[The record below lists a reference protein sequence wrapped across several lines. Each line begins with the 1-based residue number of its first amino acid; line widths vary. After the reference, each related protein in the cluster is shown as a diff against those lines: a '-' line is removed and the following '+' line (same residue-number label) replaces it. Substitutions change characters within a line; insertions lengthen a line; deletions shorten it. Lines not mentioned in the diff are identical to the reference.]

1 MATMMTA
8 TDSLPVLQLRAAQH
22 AQLVRDH
29 LERRRHAVGL
39 TIDGVAYRV
48 KPSPGLRIPLG
59 DGATMQAIFS
69 DTPPARRDD
78 DPPTAPERP

>member
-1 MATMMTA
+1 MPREGDRPRLYYSYVPRNTRSSFAIMWYADGT
-8 TDSLPVLQLRAAQH
+8 PY
-22 AQLVRDH
+22 
-29 LERRRHAVGL
+29 GL

-78 DPPTAPERP
+78 DPPASPERP

>member
-1 MATMMTA
+1 MPREGDRPRPYYSYVPRNTRSSFAIIWNADGT
-8 TDSLPVLQLRAAQH
+8 PY
-22 AQLVRDH
+22 
-29 LERRRHAVGL
+29 GL
-39 TIDGVAYRV
+39 TIDGVPYRV

-78 DPPTAPERP
+78 DPPASPERP